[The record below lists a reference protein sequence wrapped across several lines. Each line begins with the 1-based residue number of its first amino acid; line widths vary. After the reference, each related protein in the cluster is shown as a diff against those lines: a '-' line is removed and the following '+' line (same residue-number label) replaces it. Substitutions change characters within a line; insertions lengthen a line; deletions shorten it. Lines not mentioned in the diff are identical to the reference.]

1 MNNNNKLYLTVAE
14 AAEMTGLSKAYI
26 REILNRGKIDK
37 SIKLKGTKVGKE
49 WRIDTQSIYE
59 YLGIQKSIISYEKE
73 LYIKDLENQI
83 EVYKGQIYQFKNIIE
98 VLHNSLSGINI

>member
-1 MNNNNKLYLTVAE
+1 MNNNNKLYSTVAE

-49 WRIDTQSIYE
+49 WRIDIHSIYE
-59 YLGIQKSIISYEKE
+59 YLGIQKSITDYEKE
-73 LYIKDLENQI
+73 LHIKELENQI
-83 EVYKGQIYQFKNIIE
+83 RIYKGQLEYLKGALQM
-98 VLHNSLSGINI
+98 LSEMI